1 VRRATNVN
9 MAAAPPILVLV
20 QDLFFRAKIEGTARA
35 AGRAVRCVADASTLP
50 EGEAWSG
57 CLVDLESAGAAS
69 LRALPA
75 IAARMATIAF
85 ASHGR
90 ADLFA
95 AARAAGCREL
105 VPRSALGEQLPAMLA
120 RLAGEAAS

>member
-1 VRRATNVN
+1 M

-20 QDLFFRAKIEGTARA
+20 QDLFFRARIEATARA
-35 AGRAVRCVADASTLP
+35 AGRTVRCVADASTLP
-50 EGEAWSG
+50 EGDLWSG
-57 CLVDLESAGAAS
+57 CLVDLESAGTAS
-69 LRALPA
+69 LRELPA
-75 IAARMATIAF
+75 IAARTTTIAF

-95 AARAAGCREL
+95 AARAAGCRE
-105 VPRSALGEQLPAMLA
+105 VVARSALGEQLPALLA